1 MSIRVVC
8 TKCRKKN
15 KLRDEL
21 ARSEAVCRKCG
32 TSLAEPTPVQATE
45 PVVVEPPPEEPDD
58 GSLAGSRW
66 NKWSLAAAREHW
78 IGRSLERKR
87 ELERDGGDDRT
98 RRGRR
103 KAAPV
108 NRRPR
113 QTAGARCRECED
125 GKMRPRTVHRLGRR
139 LALAGYILLLPAIL
153 GLIVNLV
160 ILATAAFDLAKT
172 VSDVTRIPVPT
183 VETVMRIQKIPDHQ
197 LALMTAEQQQ
207 TVRAARLATAGATL
221 GNLDSRSGTAGIAL
235 IAWLS
240 VAMIGLFLARKKHI
254 LRCTTCETIVTDPG

>member
-8 TKCRKKN
+8 SNCRKRN

-32 TSLAEPTPVQATE
+32 TGLAEPTPVQTAE
-45 PVVVEPPPEEPDD
+45 PVVVEAPPEEADD
-58 GSLAGSRW
+58 GAQTGTRW

-87 ELERDGGDDRT
+87 ELERDGGDDRK

-103 KAAPV
+103 KAAPR

-125 GKMRPRTVHRLGRR
+125 GTMRSRRVHRLGRR
-139 LALAGYILLLPAIL
+139 PALAGYILLIPAIL
-153 GLIVNLV
+153 GLVVNLV
-160 ILATAAFDLAKT
+160 ILATTAFDLTKA
-172 VSDVTRIPVPT
+172 VSDATRIPVPT
-183 VETVMRIQKIPDHQ
+183 VETVIRIQEIPDHQ

-221 GNLDSRSGTAGIAL
+221 GGMDARNGTEGVAL
-235 IAWLS
+235 VAWLI
-240 VAMIGLFLARKKHI
+240 VAMTGLFLSRKKQI
-254 LRCTTCETIVTDPG
+254 LRCTTCETVVSDPL